1 MKKHAIL
8 IIIGLTATFANA
20 QFPIKIPKIKVPKVE
35 QPKTESTPRPSDN
48 PTQTNQ
54 PNNPVEKM
62 PTKVSVSQYDRQM
75 VMDDG
80 FTYFDAEHK
89 NKSASNSL
97 KDQDVG
103 WYMKSSLRLLGTFP
117 ERSAFRV
124 VVKKNG
130 KQLTSVRCEGQN
142 KTKAN
147 DDRNRT
153 NPVRQAYSL
162 NYDDYMETG
171 FNCYNEDAISKETG
185 KLDVEIYFING
196 DTDEE
201 KLVRTYKIDVHRAT
215 NVRGNAVKPEQD
227 VPSYYIQRH
236 AEEAVAFAHFDYAG
250 SYFKNPVERYNG
262 SSVPRILRIYTTYSP
277 QSQKYFPNVMF
288 TRCTV
293 NGQKINFPNMGK
305 RDSVS
310 VSTGGRGDEIGSYT
324 DRLIPQYQRGN
335 PYVDK
340 VLFQYANYTL
350 PIYTG
355 GDVPSSDY
363 LKIEDHPGNWECTV
377 ISNGETYRTFR
388 WKVSNGKIVPL
399 AEQTSGNVNLFYD
412 AALIEIEIPAGG
424 SPNDYRLMPMPE
436 MGLFYGIPWK
446 TAEGKSM
453 AARVPKVGN
462 PYPVPSNQ
470 AN

>member
-1 MKKHAIL
+1 MKRYVIL
-8 IIIGLTATFANA
+8 LLLISLTATFANA
-20 QFPIKIPKIKVPKVE
+20 QFPIKIPKIKVPKIE
-35 QPKTESTPRPSDN
+35 QPKTESTPRSNN
-48 PTQTNQ
+48 PAQTNQ
-54 PNNPVEKM
+54 PNNPVGKI
-62 PTKVSVSQYDRQM
+62 PTNISGSQYDRQM
-75 VMDDG
+75 LMDDA

-89 NKSASNSL
+89 NKTASNSL

-124 VVKKNG
+124 AVKKNG
-130 KQLTSVRCEGQN
+130 KQLTSVRCEGQIF
-142 KTKAN
+142 TKAK
-147 DDRNRT
+147 DDKIRT
-153 NPVRQAYSL
+153 TVVRQQYSL
-162 NYDDYMETG
+162 NYDDFMETDLR
-171 FNCYNEDAISKETG
+171 CYNEEAVSKETG

-215 NVRGNAVKPEQD
+215 NVRGSAVKPEQD

-236 AEEAVAFAHFDYAG
+236 AEEAVAFAFFEYNG
-250 SYFKNPVERYNG
+250 SYFQKPVERYNG
-262 SSVPRILRIYTTYSP
+262 SNLPRNLRIYTTYSP
-277 QSQKYFPNVMF
+277 KSQKYFPNVMF
-288 TRCTV
+288 TRCSV
-293 NGQKINFPNMGK
+293 NGQKINFPKIGK

-310 VSTGGRGDEIGSYT
+310 VNSGGRGDEIGSYT

-340 VLFQYANYTL
+340 VVFQYANYSL

-355 GDVPSSDY
+355 GNVSSSDY

-388 WKVSNGKIVPL
+388 WKVEGGKIVPH
-399 AEQTSGNVNLFYD
+399 AEQQSGNVNLFYD

-436 MGLFYGIPWK
+436 MGLFYGIPWT
-446 TAEGKSM
+446 TAEGKAM
-453 AARVPKVGN
+453 ATRVPKVGN
-462 PYPVPSNQ
+462 PYPVPSNKVK
-470 AN
+470 